1 MVDTHPVSLTAAEP
15 AVARLMRWA
24 SLASMAVAT
33 ILIGFKTVAWLM
45 TDSVSMLS
53 SLVDSGLDLLSS
65 FITFFAIHQA
75 LQPADAEHRFGHGKA
90 EALAGM
96 AQAGFIAASA
106 GGLLLTVF
114 DRVLHPRPVQQENL
128 GMLVSALAVVLTLA
142 LMTFQNFVIRRTS
155 SLAIGADRAHYATDF
170 VTNIA
175 VGVGIFLATRFE
187 LPMIDLVIAAGVS
200 IYLVVSAWSIGRTSI
215 DVLMDREL
223 PDEDRRKILDV
234 VLAQP
239 GVTSAHDLRTRSA
252 GLTKFIQLHV
262 VFHPN
267 MSLGRAHVM
276 GDNIEAAILEAFPQ
290 SEVILHIDPWN
301 DGEPHIPPD

>member
-1 MVDTHPVSLTAAEP
+1 MVDTHPVSVTTAEP
-15 AVARLMRWA
+15 NVARLMRWA

-33 ILIGFKTVAWLM
+33 VLIGFKTVAWLM

-53 SLVDSGLDLLSS
+53 SLVDSALDLLSS

-90 EALAGM
+90 EALAGV

-187 LPMIDLVIAAGVS
+187 QPLIDLVIAGGVS

-215 DVLMDREL
+215 DVLMDHEL
-223 PDEDRRKILDV
+223 PDEDRQKILDI

-290 SEVILHIDPWN
+290 SEIILHNDPWN

>member
-1 MVDTHPVSLTAAEP
+1 
-15 AVARLMRWA
+15 
-24 SLASMAVAT
+24 MAVAT
-33 ILIGFKTVAWLM
+33 ILIGFKTVAWLL

-53 SLVDSGLDLLSS
+53 SLVDSSLDLISS
-65 FITFFAIHQA
+65 LITFFAIHQA

-90 EALAGM
+90 EALAGV

-114 DRVLHPRPVQQENL
+114 DRVLHPRPVQQETL
-128 GMLVSALAVVLTLA
+128 GMLVSGLAVVLTLA

-175 VGVGIFLATRFE
+175 VGVGIFLTTRFE
-187 LPMIDLVIAAGVS
+187 QPLIDLVIASGVS

-223 PDEDRRKILDV
+223 PDEDRQKILDI

-239 GVTSAHDLRTRSA
+239 GVRSAHDLRTRSG

-276 GDNIEAAILEAFPQ
+276 GDNIEAAILDAYPQ

-301 DGEPHIPPD
+301 DGEPHVAAD